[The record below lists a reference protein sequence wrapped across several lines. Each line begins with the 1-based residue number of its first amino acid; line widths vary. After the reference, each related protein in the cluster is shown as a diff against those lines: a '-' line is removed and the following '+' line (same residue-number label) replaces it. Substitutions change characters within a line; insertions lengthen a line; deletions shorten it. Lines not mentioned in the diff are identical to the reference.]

1 MKPML
6 ERKRR
11 ARINRCLDE
20 LKELLVGALQAE
32 GESVSRLEKAD
43 VLELTVRHLHK
54 LRRSQQLSENSAGE
68 RFRQGFV
75 HCANEVSKYIST
87 TLSSTPAGVPLDIS
101 VSSRLVTHLDQC
113 IRQIESSQIHQHH
126 QQMIPHPG
134 GPPPS
139 MVPPQGSPPSQL
151 SPVNNGYHG
160 PSPPSGA
167 GAPISMISPAGST
180 ASGSGNSSSSGS
192 GGGGLNILTSYTPPS
207 SPINSPSNS
216 SNGGHNHHHHQKI
229 YYIPSSSLA
238 GSSSASS
245 TGSLSPIPPAHYN
258 NPISLYSAVH
268 GGSSQQ
274 PLSLCT
280 KSPNPDEPFDLS
292 NNVWRPW

>member
-1 MKPML
+1 ML

-113 IRQIESSQIHQHH
+113 IRQIESPQIHHHSQHPL
-126 QQMIPHPG
+126 IHPG
-134 GPPPS
+134 AMP
-139 MVPPQGSPPSQL
+139 PPQGSPTGPPSQL
-151 SPVNNGYHG
+151 SPVTPSSYAGG
-160 PSPPSGA
+160 PPP
-167 GAPISMISPAGST
+167 APVSMISPAGST
-180 ASGSGNSSSSGS
+180 SSAGSNS
-192 GGGGLNILTSYTPPS
+192 GGGLNILTSYTPPS
-207 SPINSPSNS
+207 SPTSPNHSPSNT
-216 SNGGHNHHHHQKI
+216 SNNNGHNPHHHHHHHQKI
-229 YYIPSSSLA
+229 YYIPSSSLG

-258 NPISLYSAVH
+258 PYNSAHH
-268 GGSSQQ
+268 GAAQQ
-274 PLSLCT
+274 GPLSLCT
-280 KSPNPDEPFDLS
+280 KSPNLDEPFDLS